1 MPQLCDWLPVSG
13 SNCVVDFFPKLCLT
27 FRLGYTVLMRTKK
40 SETRVHGCSFF
51 FFCGHTRKKKK
62 NFILVFNLI
71 PALRS
76 DFSFSF

>member
-13 SNCVVDFFPKLCLT
+13 SNCVVVSPKLCLT

-40 SETRVHGCSFF
+40 SETRVHGCSFSSA
-51 FFCGHTRKKKK
+51 GIPVKKK

>member
-40 SETRVHGCSFF
+40 SETRVHGCSY
-51 FFCGHTRKKKK
+51 FFCGHTRKKK
-62 NFILVFNLI
+62 I
-71 PALRS
+71 
-76 DFSFSF
+76 SFWYLT